1 MVRSARRK
9 RLWSPPRAAS
19 YNPIMRTRAQLASA
33 AAIVLV
39 AATASAASLPFLQ
52 DDFTRARAE
61 ATARKLPLFVE
72 VWAPW

>member
-1 MVRSARRK
+1 M
-9 RLWSPPRAAS
+9 
-19 YNPIMRTRAQLASA
+19 ASA